1 MYLVDTNVLSEARRG
16 SEEAQTWLRSV
27 DPATVYLSVV
37 TLGEIMKGIALERRS
52 DPPVAASLTLWLER
66 LRHEHAARI
75 LPITDRVALEWG
87 RLAAERPR
95 GMADGLIAATAI
107 VHDKV
112 VVTRNVADFA
122 ETRIGVVNPWERST
136 TAPKGRGSR

>member
-16 SEEAQTWLRSV
+16 SEEAQTWLRSI

-37 TLGEIMKGIALERRS
+37 TLGEIMKGIALKRRS
-52 DPPVAASLTLWLER
+52 DPPLAASLSLWLER

-87 RLAAERPR
+87 RLVAERPR
-95 GMADGLIAATAI
+95 GMADGLIAATAVI
-107 VHDKV
+107 HDKI
-112 VVTRNVADFA
+112 VVTRNAADFA
-122 ETRIGVVNPWERST
+122 DTGVVVVNPWDESATAGKRS
-136 TAPKGRGSR
+136 RRQ

>member
-16 SEEAQTWLRSV
+16 SAEARAWLRSV

-37 TLGEIMKGIALERRS
+37 TLGEIMKGIALKRRS
-52 DPPVAASLTLWLER
+52 DPPLAASLSLWLER

-95 GMADGLIAATAI
+95 GMANGLIAATAAI
-107 VHDKV
+107 YDKI
-112 VVTRNVADFA
+112 VVTRNVAGFA
-122 ETRIGVVNPWERST
+122 DTSIAVVNPWERST
-136 TAPKGRGSR
+136 TAGRGLRKE

>member
-16 SEEAQTWLRSV
+16 SEEARAWLRSV

-37 TLGEIMKGIALERRS
+37 TLGEIMKGIALKLRS
-52 DPPVAASLTLWLER
+52 DPTMAASLTLWLER

-75 LPITDRVALEWG
+75 LPVTDRVALEWG
-87 RLAAERPR
+87 RRAAECPR
-95 GMADGLIAATAI
+95 GMANGLIAATA
-107 VHDKV
+107 VVYDKI

-122 ETRIGVVNPWERST
+122 DTSVVVNPWERLT
-136 TAPKGRGSR
+136 TAGRELR